1 MDRDGNAS
9 PPKKDRPLL
18 LSTPTTRVIRTFEE
32 IRIPVKTEEV
42 YPELECAM

>member
-1 MDRDGNAS
+1 MDRGGNS
-9 PPKKDRPLL
+9 PPQEKDRPPLV
-18 LSTPTTRVIRTFEE
+18 STPTTRVIRTFEE